1 MGQPAVDAGWEGSTR
16 FVRSGGEP
24 TRAARHRLLFARG
37 TKRWR
42 SCARGRRD
50 APSATWSRSLRE
62 SVTPG
67 YATTVGAREQVRAS
81 RLDATFSRGGE
92 NNATHPEADAFDE
105 KRLLGVFLTAFQ

>member
-1 MGQPAVDAGWEGSTR
+1 V
-16 FVRSGGEP
+16 
-24 TRAARHRLLFARG
+24 
-37 TKRWR
+37 
-42 SCARGRRD
+42 GR
-50 APSATWSRSLRE
+50 
-62 SVTPG
+62 VTPG